1 VRVMHFVPYY
11 PPERLGGVGEF
22 AAALHEGLLRRGCES
37 TVVTSGRR
45 SGDSV
50 QRIARTRLG
59 WFLGTLRW
67 ARRAA
72 ACDVVHCQSGE
83 ALPVVLALR
92 LMPRRRARILATF
105 HVSNAGIHAAE
116 AAYQFNGLDAL
127 QASEGLAE
135 RRFGR
140 PLAARLPGALLAR
153 LHRLVDALM
162 VRLADA
168 LNTISRATALDLL
181 GPERGAAARVI
192 YNGVGAAPTG
202 EPDAA
207 VAPAELFYAGLAS
220 HRKRVNALPFIL
232 REVRREIPE
241 ARLRIA
247 GFELDEA
254 PELRAIFEDF
264 DLLPHVECLGRKTSA
279 ELPAYYRAASV
290 LVVPSAYEG
299 LPYVILEA
307 MQNGTPVV
315 ATRVSGHPEVIED
328 GRNGFL
334 VAVDQPAALAARC
347 VEILRDPELARRLA
361 EAGRET
367 IAQRFGLERQLG
379 EYLDYYETLAK
390 RER

>member
-1 VRVMHFVPYY
+1 
-11 PPERLGGVGEF
+11 
-22 AAALHEGLLRRGCES
+22 
-37 TVVTSGRR
+37 
-45 SGDSV
+45 
-50 QRIARTRLG
+50 
-59 WFLGTLRW
+59 
-67 ARRAA
+67 
-72 ACDVVHCQSGE
+72 
-83 ALPVVLALR
+83 VLALR

-105 HVSNAGIHAAE
+105 HVSSAGVHAAE
-116 AAYQFNGLDAL
+116 ATYRFQGLEAV
-127 QASEGLAE
+127 AGAEGLAQH
-135 RRFGR
+135 RFGR
-140 PLAARLPGALLAR
+140 PLATRLPGAVVAG

-168 LNTISRATALDLL
+168 LNAISRATAIDLL

-192 YNGVGAAPTG
+192 YNGVAPAPAR

-207 VAPAELFYAGLAS
+207 IPRAELFYAGLAS

-232 REVRREIPE
+232 HEVRREIPH

-254 PELRAIFEDF
+254 PELRALFEDLG
-264 DLLPHVECLGRKTSA
+264 LLAHVECLGRRTA
-279 ELPAYYRAASV
+279 GELPAYYRAAGV

-328 GRNGFL
+328 GQNGFL
-334 VAVDQPAALAARC
+334 VEVDRPAALAARC
-347 VEILRDPELARRLA
+347 VEILRDPALAERLA

-367 IAQRFGLERQLG
+367 IARRFGLERQLG
-379 EYLDYYETLAK
+379 EYLDCYETLA
-390 RER
+390 RRAARGFRRDGAPPAVP